1 MPDMSQSA
9 PRPAALAALREFD
22 ELRNP
27 EDAANGS
34 SMADTLA
41 RAEEAT
47 TLLKQNYTSWARED
61 IEKGQRCI
69 DSAGGDP
76 ARARTHLDEL
86 YALMHN
92 VKGQGASFGY
102 PLVTR
107 IAQSLCRLLGAKHD
121 IGGPMLRV
129 AQAHIDALKLVL
141 DQRIEGPGGETGE
154 KLASRLETLADELV
168 G

>member
-1 MPDMSQSA
+1 MSQIS

-27 EDAANGS
+27 DDASNGT

-61 IEKGQRCI
+61 IEKGQRHL
-69 DSAGGDP
+69 DDAAGDP
-76 ARARTHLDEL
+76 ARARIHLDGL
-86 YALMHN
+86 FAIMHN

-107 IAQSLCRLLGAKHD
+107 IAQSLCKLLGAKHD
-121 IGGPMLRV
+121 AGEPMMRI
-129 AQAHIDALKLVL
+129 AQAHVDALKLVL
-141 DQRIEGPGGETGE
+141 DQKIEGPGGETGE
-154 KLASRLETLADELV
+154 KLAGKLEALTQGLV

>member
-1 MPDMSQSA
+1 MNQTA
-9 PRPAALAALREFD
+9 PRPAALAALRDFD

-27 EDAANGS
+27 EDAFNGT

-61 IEKGQRCI
+61 IEKGQRHL
-69 DSAGGDP
+69 DDAAGDP
-76 ARARTHLDEL
+76 ARARIHLDGL
-86 YALMHN
+86 YAIMHN

-107 IAQSLCRLLGAKHD
+107 VAQSLCKLLGAKHD
-121 IGGPMLRV
+121 PGEPMLRI
-129 AQAHIDALKLVL
+129 AQAHLDALKLVL
-141 DQRIEGPGGETGE
+141 EQKIEGPGGETGE
-154 KLASRLETLADELV
+154 KLGGRLETLVQELV